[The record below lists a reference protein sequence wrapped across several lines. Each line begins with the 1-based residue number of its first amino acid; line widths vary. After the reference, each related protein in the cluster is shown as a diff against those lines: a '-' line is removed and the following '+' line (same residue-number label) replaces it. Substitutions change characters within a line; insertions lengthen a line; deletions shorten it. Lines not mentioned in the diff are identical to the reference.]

1 MISELPKPN
10 FKIIDSIWIRKSTR
24 VYSNYRLIGMK
35 KISQLLWAA
44 YGKNN
49 YKRTVPSAGATYPLV
64 IYLLNDSGV
73 SRYLPEPHA
82 LERVKPDDIRLD
94 MWLPCLKQKAIANA
108 SVIIVVAADYDKI
121 RRRYKRRGERYAIL
135 EAGHVGQNVHLMCEA
150 LGLGC
155 VMIGAF
161 SDRRVQSALGI
172 TESPLYVIPVGRA

>member
-1 MISELPKPN
+1 MISKLPKPN
-10 FKIIDSIWIRKSTR
+10 FKIIDSIWMRRSVR
-24 VYSNYRLIGMK
+24 VYSNYDLGLK
-35 KISQLLWAA
+35 KISQVLWAA

-49 YKRTVPSAGATYPLV
+49 YKRTVPSAGATYPLT
-64 IYLLNDSGV
+64 IYLLDDDGV
-73 SRYLPEPHA
+73 SRYLSEPHA

-135 EAGHVGQNVHLMCEA
+135 EAGHVGQNIHLMCEA

-161 SDRRVQSALGI
+161 RDRQVKTTLGI
-172 TESPLYVIPVGRA
+172 NEDPLYVIPVGRL